1 MIAKRSSRALALL
14 LALPSAAFALGLG
27 DIRLLSP
34 LNAPLDAEID
44 LIDVTP
50 EEMGTVQAQLASR
63 ETFARY
69 GLDWPAYL
77 SSVQV
82 RTVRTAD
89 GREVIKLKS
98 TDSIADPFV
107 TLLVEVNWARGKLVR
122 EYTMLLDPPVFT
134 PGQSQVASAPV
145 TAPAAGGGSREGAIA
160 RKSEPAPAA
169 TTASAATPPLPA
181 AVAAP
186 AAAAAPAA
194 EAAPSPAE
202 TAPAVA
208 EMAAATSAAT
218 TAAIEAGT
226 AAAAPPA
233 PEPLPMHAEVAATQP
248 ESSAA
253 SAQPAPL
260 PPEPVASSETASAS
274 SEEAASASQSTS
286 VAESTDAAPLPSST
300 SSASR
305 TESEGTHT
313 VRRGESLSRIAAG
326 VAGEKVG
333 SAHTRSW
340 MLAIYQANPHAFQN
354 NMNILHSGAVL
365 RIPDAETAAA
375 VSPSEAASEI
385 RRQYAAWRGPSATGG
400 ESPAAEQPGRLK
412 LVTPSESASAGAA
425 PGAAAGESA
434 ALQGRVKELEG
445 QLAESKRLLE
455 MKDAELARMQ
465 AQLAAKQQG
474 AQPAPAPA
482 PSPVAAPPPPAAV
495 EQPPAAPPPAA
506 PEEKPQETAAPPP
519 PPVASVPPVSHPPKR
534 TVPAPES
541 GGSFLGTLL
550 GYWWVLLVAA
560 IGAGAVAGFRIW
572 RARRASQFDAS
583 LGRLGAAG
591 VGDIE
596 LGFPEEEPEAA
607 APTPATAISATRA
620 FAGAEAAV
628 RGRAAPA
635 PEPAFLVE
643 ETGSHERPRLGTA
656 GAAPMPTARHVASD
670 ETISSETA
678 INLDQG
684 DPLAEADF
692 HMAYGLYDQAADL
705 IRIAISR
712 EPNRR
717 DLKLKLLEVFFVWGN
732 KDQFLQ
738 TARELAETRAEAA
751 PGEWEK
757 ILIMGKQLAP
767 EDALFSG
774 AGAVTGAAAGGV
786 DLDLEG
792 GQSRVDFDLIGEP
805 VPGEAAH
812 AVDLDIGSAV
822 GDHETTTSVTDR
834 NVALAENSFVGAT
847 TGTTRQMTARMRRDT
862 GTAEMEG
869 PTVEQP
875 ALPGAHQPTIRQK
888 LETAMRKGVSD
899 ATAELAID
907 DLGLDVGSIDTVD
920 QPGPAS
926 PQASSPDTPTL
937 VAGLDER
944 SRKVMEDAHRRA
956 ATEENP
962 AIAATGA
969 WSFDQNE
976 LEAALTQTS
985 VSLANSSDTSRL
997 AALRGHAVDVDL
1009 SDATGTHAATATDV
1023 DLDVGAATGTHANGG
1038 LDLDVGTA
1046 TVPDAAF
1053 AATQRLASE
1062 ELALPD
1068 LEPVTMSEVGTK
1080 LDLARAY
1087 MDMGDPD
1094 GARNILEEVLTEGS
1108 AAQKQEAQR
1117 LMESLP

>member
-34 LNAPLDAEID
+34 LNAPLEAEID
-44 LIDVTP
+44 LVDVTP
-50 EEMGTVQAQLASR
+50 EEMSTAQAQLASR

-69 GLDWPAYL
+69 GLDWPPYL
-77 SSVQV
+77 SGVQV
-82 RTVRTAD
+82 RTVRMPD

-98 TDSIADPFV
+98 NDPVSDPFV

-122 EYTMLLDPPVFT
+122 EYTMLLDPPVFA
-134 PGQSQVASAPV
+134 PGPSQVASAPV
-145 TAPAAGGGSREGAIA
+145 SAPSAGAGPREGAIA
-160 RKSEPAPAA
+160 RTTDMPAPAA
-169 TTASAATPPLPA
+169 TPKATAPEVMPAPAPATPVAAAAPLA
-181 AVAAP
+181 EAAP
-186 AAAAAPAA
+186 AAAEAAPAA
-194 EAAPSPAE
+194 AEAASARAEAAPAPIEAAPPPAE
-202 TAPAVA
+202 SVA
-208 EMAAATSAAT
+208 TRSAAAPGPGPASAS
-218 TAAIEAGT
+218 AG

-233 PEPLPMHAEVAATQP
+233 PAV
-248 ESSAA
+248 SSA
-253 SAQPAPL
+253 
-260 PPEPVASSETASAS
+260 
-274 SEEAASASQSTS
+274 
-286 VAESTDAAPLPSST
+286 
-300 SSASR
+300 
-305 TESEGTHT
+305 ESEGKHT
-313 VRRGESLSRIAAG
+313 VRSGETLSQIAAG
-326 VAGEKVG
+326 IAGDKAG
-333 SAHTRSW
+333 SARTSSW
-340 MLAIYQANPHAFQN
+340 MLAIYQANPRAFQN
-354 NMNILHSGAVL
+354 NMNVLHSGAVL

-385 RRQYAAWRGPSATGG
+385 RRQYAAWRGSPAPS
-400 ESPAAEQPGRLK
+400 ESAAAEQPGRLK
-412 LVTPSESASAGAA
+412 LVTPSESPSVGAG
-425 PGAAAGESA
+425 PGASAGESA
-434 ALQGRVKELEG
+434 AMQGRVRELEG

-455 MKDAELARMQ
+455 MKNAELARVQ
-465 AQLAAKQQG
+465 AQLAAKQS
-474 AQPAPAPA
+474 AQPAA
-482 PSPVAAPPPPAAV
+482 PSPPPPPPAPPAPA
-495 EQPPAAPPPAA
+495 EQPPVA
-506 PEEKPQETAAPPP
+506 QAAPPP
-519 PPVASVPPVSHPPKR
+519 PPPPAPAPEEKPPEATPAPPPPVVASAPPPAPAPKHEAPP
-534 TVPAPES
+534 PES
-541 GGSFLGTLL
+541 GGSILGTLAS
-550 GYWWVLLVAA
+550 YWWVLL
-560 IGAGAVAGFRIW
+560 IGAVAAAAVAALRIL
-572 RARRASQFDAS
+572 RARRASQFDDS
-583 LGRLGAAG
+583 LGRLAVAGAGA
-591 VGDIE
+591 DID
-596 LGFPEEEPEAA
+596 LGFVDQAPAAA
-607 APTPATAISATRA
+607 APTSNARS
-620 FAGAEAAV
+620 F
-628 RGRAAPA
+628 AAPDA
-635 PEPAFLVE
+635 PMRAKAAPLPESAFLVE
-643 ETGSHERPRLGTA
+643 ETGSHERPRLTPA
-656 GAAPMPTARHVASD
+656 GAPAAPTARHVSSD

-738 TARELAETRAEAA
+738 TARELAESRADAA

-767 EDALFSG
+767 DDPLFSG
-774 AGAVTGAAAGGV
+774 GGAVTGAAAGGV

-792 GQSRVDFDLIGEP
+792 GQSRVDFDLLGEP
-805 VPGEAAH
+805 VPGDAAQG
-812 AVDLDIGSAV
+812 VDLDVGTAA
-822 GDHETTTSVTDR
+822 GDHHEATTSVTDR
-834 NVALAENSFVGAT
+834 NVAVAENSFVGA
-847 TGTTRQMTARMRRDT
+847 TGTTRQMTARLRQDS
-862 GTAEMEG
+862 GTTEMEG

-875 ALPGAHQPTIRQK
+875 ALPGSHQPTIRQK
-888 LETAMRKGVSD
+888 VETAMRKGVSE

-907 DLGLDVGSIDTVD
+907 DLGLDMGSVDTVD
-920 QPGPAS
+920 QPGPTTAA
-926 PQASSPDTPTL
+926 ASSPDTPTL
-937 VAGLDER
+937 VAGLDDR
-944 SRKVMEDAHRRA
+944 SRKVMEDAQRRG
-956 ATEENP
+956 ATEENA
-962 AIAATGA
+962 AIASTGA

-985 VSLANSSDTSRL
+985 VALTDPSDTSRL
-997 AALRGHAVDVDL
+997 AALRGRGVDVDL

-1023 DLDVGAATGTHANGG
+1023 DLDVGTATGIHANGG

-1094 GARNILEEVLTEGS
+1094 GARNILEEVLNEGS

>member
-34 LNAPLDAEID
+34 LNAPLEAEID
-44 LIDVTP
+44 LVDVTP
-50 EEMGTVQAQLASR
+50 EEMSTVQAQLASR

-69 GLDWPAYL
+69 GLDWPPFL
-77 SSVQV
+77 SGVQV
-82 RTVRTAD
+82 KTVKTGD

-98 TDSIADPFV
+98 TDPISDPFV
-107 TLLVEVNWARGKLVR
+107 TLLVEVNWSRGKLVR

-134 PGQSQVASAPV
+134 PGQPKVASAAV
-145 TAPAAGGGSREGAIA
+145 SAPAVGSGTREGTIA
-160 RKSEPAPAA
+160 RAAETPPAPAPVPP
-169 TTASAATPPLPA
+169 TPTPA
-181 AVAAP
+181 AEMPA

-194 EAAPSPAE
+194 ALATAAAVPALAAAAPSAEAAPAPPEPAPSPAE
-202 TAPAVA
+202 TAAASAGGAVA
-208 EMAAATSAAT
+208 AAGEAASAAAEAPSPPPAPAAPAPTMAQASAAT
-218 TAAIEAGT
+218 APAPMSEASPAPET
-226 AAAAPPA
+226 DAAAAAPP
-233 PEPLPMHAEVAATQP
+233 PP
-248 ESSAA
+248 AA
-253 SAQPAPL
+253 SPADK
-260 PPEPVASSETASAS
+260 E
-274 SEEAASASQSTS
+274 
-286 VAESTDAAPLPSST
+286 D
-300 SSASR
+300 
-305 TESEGTHT
+305 THT
-313 VRRGESLSRIAAG
+313 VHRGETLSQIAAG
-326 VAGEKVG
+326 VAGQKVN

-340 MLAIYQANPHAFQN
+340 MLAIYQANPRAFES
-354 NMNILHSGAVL
+354 NMNILRSGVVL
-365 RIPDAETAAA
+365 RIPDAQAAA
-375 VSPSEAASEI
+375 AISPAEASSEI
-385 RRQYAAWRGPSATGG
+385 RRQYAAWRGTAPATSA
-400 ESPAAEQPGRLK
+400 EAMASAQPARLK

-425 PGAAAGESA
+425 PGAGAGESA
-434 ALQGRVKELEG
+434 ALQARVRELEG
-445 QLAESKRLLE
+445 QLADSKRMLE

-465 AQLAAKQQG
+465 AQLAAKQAEKVAPPREAAAPPPVEQPHA
-474 AQPAPAPA
+474 AQLAPPPPPAAAIEEKPPVPAEEKPA
-482 PSPVAAPPPPAAV
+482 AAPPPPV
-495 EQPPAAPPPAA
+495 
-506 PEEKPQETAAPPP
+506 
-519 PPVASVPPVSHPPKR
+519 VASVPRPAARPPKAA
-534 TVPAPES
+534 PPES

-550 GYWWVLLVAA
+550 SYWWVLLIAA
-560 IGAGAVAGFRIW
+560 LAAGAVAAVRIL
-572 RARRASQFDAS
+572 RSRRASQFDDS
-583 LGRLGAAG
+583 LGRLAVAGAGA
-591 VGDIE
+591 DFD
-596 LGFPEEEPEAA
+596 LGFADRAPAA
-607 APTPATAISATRA
+607 APAASAN
-620 FAGAEAAV
+620 FAGAAA
-628 RGRAAPA
+628 RASAASDVPIRAKPA
-635 PEPAFLVE
+635 PVPDTAFLVE
-643 ETGSHERPRLGTA
+643 ETGTHERPRLTAA
-656 GAAPMPTARHVASD
+656 GAPAATARHVASD

-712 EPNRR
+712 EPTRR

-767 EDALFSG
+767 EDQLFSG

-786 DLDLEG
+786 NLDLEG
-792 GQSRVDFDLIGEP
+792 GQSRVDFDLLGEP

-812 AVDLDIGSAV
+812 GIDLDIGSAT
-822 GDHETTTSVTDR
+822 GDHAEATTSVTDR
-834 NVALAENSFVGAT
+834 NVALTENSFIAN
-847 TGTTRQMTARMRRDT
+847 TGTTRQMTARMRQDS
-862 GTAEMEG
+862 GTAEIEG

-875 ALPGAHQPTIRQK
+875 ALVGAHQPTIRQK
-888 LETAMRKGVSD
+888 VESAMRKGVSD

-907 DLGLDVGSIDTVD
+907 DLGLELGGVDTVD
-920 QPGPAS
+920 QPGPTTAAAS
-926 PQASSPDTPTL
+926 NPDTPTL
-937 VAGLDER
+937 VAGMDDR

-962 AIAATGA
+962 AIASTGA
-969 WSFDQNE
+969 WQFDQNE

-985 VSLANSSDTSRL
+985 VALDPASTGRL
-997 AALRGHAVDVDL
+997 AALRAHGVDVDL
-1009 SDATGTHAATATDV
+1009 SDATGTHAATATDI
-1023 DLDVGAATGTHANGG
+1023 DLDVGAATGTHGNGG

-1094 GARNILEEVLTEGS
+1094 GARNILEEVLNEGS